1 MDITFNELREKEI
14 INVLNGKRMG
24 RVEDIIFD
32 KDEGTIKG
40 VMVPGERKLFKKSDD
55 IFIPINE
62 LRKIGEDVILVKRAS
77 VMTPIVPNE
86 LQNLEQYKSKREVK
100 KEN

>member
-14 INVLNGKRMG
+14 INVLDGKRMG

-55 IFIPINE
+55 IFISINE

-77 VMTPIVPNE
+77 AAAPIVPNE
-86 LQNLEQYKSKREVK
+86 LQKLEQYKSKREVK

>member
-14 INVLNGKRMG
+14 INVLDGKRMG

-62 LRKIGEDVILVKRAS
+62 LRKIGEDVILVKRTS
-77 VMTPIVPNE
+77 VMTSTVPNE
-86 LQNLEQYKSKREVK
+86 LQKLEQYKSKREVK

>member
-86 LQNLEQYKSKREVK
+86 LQKLEQYKSKREVK